1 MLLCILAPILLV
13 SGEKEP
19 QNQVQIPQSTTV
31 LLLGKDDASGLADF
45 VALFNLDAEQNSVM
59 LVQIP
64 RDTYCSYE
72 SENSK
77 INHLYSHFRLL
88 GLSDKEALARV
99 TEFIG
104 NQLGVSFDGYLG
116 ITTEGFRNSVDAIG
130 GVRVLLNERFVYES
144 RDPSRSFVLEPGEN
158 TLNGEQ
164 AEVFVRY
171 RSGYL
176 TGDLGRLDTQKIFLK
191 GLFETLSSVNGYD
204 EAFSILR
211 KIQKNVIT
219 DFSAVAM
226 GILSGLKDLH
236 RNGKVHR
243 DLKPENVLLRSDGT
257 AVLTD
262 FGISGD
268 RNKRMTERNIV
279 GTPKEI
285 FGTYAYMPPEQVNP
299 KRGDAT
305 VLPTTDIYSFGV
317 MMYQILTFEMPF
329 GNLSNHADLVPYL
342 DKSKKGQWDK
352 RCLAQAR
359 NGYGSRWLNVI
370 DGCLNPDYTKRL
382 SSVDE
387 VMALIPHS
395 AGLRRPV
402 PVKPDS
408 GETGKVTGK
417 ILLRMMHGEEYGQTY
432 PLAELLAGRK
442 NILTVGRKDP
452 YIKNDIEITE
462 NHSTYISRKHC
473 TIEYDRSRSR
483 WIVRDGQ
490 WVTSPVAQWK
500 DSLNGTYVNSFKVS
514 QSGLLIKTGD
524 IISIGDV
531 KLRVEEY

>member
-1 MLLCILAPILLV
+1 
-13 SGEKEP
+13 
-19 QNQVQIPQSTTV
+19 
-31 LLLGKDDASGLADF
+31 
-45 VALFNLDAEQNSVM
+45 
-59 LVQIP
+59 
-64 RDTYCSYE
+64 
-72 SENSK
+72 
-77 INHLYSHFRLL
+77 
-88 GLSDKEALARV
+88 
-99 TEFIG
+99 
-104 NQLGVSFDGYLG
+104 
-116 ITTEGFRNSVDAIG
+116 
-130 GVRVLLNERFVYES
+130 
-144 RDPSRSFVLEPGEN
+144 
-158 TLNGEQ
+158 
-164 AEVFVRY
+164 
-171 RSGYL
+171 
-176 TGDLGRLDTQKIFLK
+176 
-191 GLFETLSSVNGYD
+191 
-204 EAFSILR
+204 
-211 KIQKNVIT
+211 
-219 DFSAVAM
+219 
-226 GILSGLKDLH
+226 
-236 RNGKVHR
+236 
-243 DLKPENVLLRSDGT
+243 
-257 AVLTD
+257 
-262 FGISGD
+262 
-268 RNKRMTERNIV
+268 
-279 GTPKEI
+279 
-285 FGTYAYMPPEQVNP
+285 
-299 KRGDAT
+299 
-305 VLPTTDIYSFGV
+305 

-329 GNLSNHADLVPYL
+329 GNLSTHADLVPYL

-402 PVKPDS
+402 PVKPDN